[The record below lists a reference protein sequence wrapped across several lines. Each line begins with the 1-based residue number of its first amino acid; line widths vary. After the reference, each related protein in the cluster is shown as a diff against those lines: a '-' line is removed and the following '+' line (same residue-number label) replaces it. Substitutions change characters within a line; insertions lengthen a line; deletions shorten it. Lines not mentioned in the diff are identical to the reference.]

1 MQQPVPTVVGGRLY
15 ILGLVLRVFNLHIP
29 GRYEGPMCMMNIA
42 SEVQSEVLL
51 TQSGLSDATME
62 FPVQFICSL

>member
-1 MQQPVPTVVGGRLY
+1 
-15 ILGLVLRVFNLHIP
+15 
-29 GRYEGPMCMMNIA
+29 MCMMNIA